1 MVVQDMYVT
10 TASTE
15 GTIIIAI
22 DDVMCTGPFEDRR
35 IRELRRA
42 QFERSLARVERLQRQ
57 ADEKWREQIQKV
69 LERRLPPDRS
79 CEIFRRPPKRQG
91 HGRPPLRKWEAR
103 RR

>member
-1 MVVQDMYVT
+1 MSDTTPVT

-22 DDVMCTGPFEDRR
+22 DNVTCTDPFEDRR
-35 IRELRRA
+35 IQELRRA
-42 QFERSLARVERLQRQ
+42 QFERHLVHTEKQQRQ
-57 ADEKWREQIQKV
+57 AAKKYYEQFQKAF
-69 LERRLPPDRS
+69 ERRLPPDRS

-91 HGRPPLRKWEAR
+91 HGHPPLKKWEAR